1 MFSQRF
7 CDGRHQ
13 RWCLRHWE
21 LHSWRLDVDAA
32 ALGNAHDQP
41 RMPGH
46 WRNKLYGLFAVALRQ
61 PRHIYDH
68 SKSGFAL
75 AIPRRQQAFRIPPV
89 EARTKHHRDLSVGFD
104 RQPIGTHSQIASGTR
119 YHDNSTSIAPYCDT
133 LSQLRNTRI
142 EEQESCYRSQ
152 KLPTAMDSN
161 GVDFSTFLD
170 RYDQATTVSV
180 PIT

>member
-13 RWCLRHWE
+13 RRRLRHWE
-21 LHSWRLDVDAA
+21 LHSWRLDVGAA

-41 RMPGH
+41 RMQGH
-46 WRNKLYGLFAVALRQ
+46 WRNKLYGLFAVAMRQ

-75 AIPRRQQAFRIPPV
+75 AIPRRQQAFRIPAV

-104 RQPIGTHSQIASGTR
+104 RQPIGTLFQIASGTR
-119 YHDNSTSIAPYCDT
+119 YHDNSTSIAPYGDT
-133 LSQLRNTRI
+133 LIPVAYTRI
-142 EEQESCYRSQ
+142 EEQESSCRPPKGYQ
-152 KLPTAMDSN
+152 L
-161 GVDFSTFLD
+161 
-170 RYDQATTVSV
+170 QW
-180 PIT
+180 I